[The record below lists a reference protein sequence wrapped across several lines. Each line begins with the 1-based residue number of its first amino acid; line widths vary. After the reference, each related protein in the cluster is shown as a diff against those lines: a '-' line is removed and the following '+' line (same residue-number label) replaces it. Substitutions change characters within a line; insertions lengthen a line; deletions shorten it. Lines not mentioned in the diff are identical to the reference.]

1 MPREASEHMLPG
13 EDLLSICLAM
23 HMHHT
28 GASDPLPSET
38 LVRYH
43 KILRLAIQHWHVPI
57 HSPWFDGCVRNL
69 ILATMGEAE
78 KSLPPRGERVL
89 VTRKMGDKH
98 IARREIK
105 PNAIFRNPQELH
117 WMNDQDKFMDI
128 AMNPVIEWEPLPTA
142 SPVPSGPSQSS
153 P

>member
-1 MPREASEHMLPG
+1 M
-13 EDLLSICLAM
+13 
-23 HMHHT
+23 
-28 GASDPLPSET
+28 
-38 LVRYH
+38 
-43 KILRLAIQHWHVPI
+43 
-57 HSPWFDGCVRNL
+57 
-69 ILATMGEAE
+69 
-78 KSLPPRGERVL
+78 L